1 MPLRFFCFQGAV
13 VLGRG
18 AGWLVL
24 VRCRA
29 VAGAWGELPCAL
41 ARGTMCCAARW
52 WRAPAAPLALLA
64 VPGGRGCAPLSPD
77 PYPRQAELAGFCALR
92 ARAGCAGARGDPPVC
107 AGAWGDVLHGALVAR
122 SCRAARFARGPQ
134 GRGATRPYPRTPP
147 TRGKLS
153 LQAFARYR
161 ARAALRAGVFC
172 AGAWCYPYVCAG
184 ACSDPPWCFC
194 PPMARG
200 SLDSKRDFE

>member
-1 MPLRFFCFQGAV
+1 MRGGASVPLRFFCFQGAV

-64 VPGGRGCAPLSPD
+64 VPGGRGYAPLSPD
-77 PYPRQAELAGFCALR
+77 PYPRQAELAGFCALSR
-92 ARAGCAGARGDPPVC
+92 ACCASRRCFLCWRMVLPVC
-107 AGAWGDVLHGALVAR
+107 LCWR
-122 SCRAARFARGPQ
+122 MQ
-134 GRGATRPYPRTPP
+134 RPAVC
-147 TRGKLS
+147 
-153 LQAFARYR
+153 AFAPRWR
-161 ARAALRAGVFC
+161 GEVLTVSAISSSVGLCFPSCLISSMMLSVSC
-172 AGAWCYPYVCAG
+172 AV
-184 ACSDPPWCFC
+184 
-194 PPMARG
+194 
-200 SLDSKRDFE
+200 